1 MAFEKDITLTAN
13 GKDWKFKVNA
23 TAFNKYLNS
32 LGKQANMVQSATNF
46 LTSTI
51 DEKQRKEFI
60 EFVQLPGAAI
70 NLVGPLVEEYQEDFE
85 VTVKK

>member
-1 MAFEKDITLTAN
+1 MAFEKEITIAVN
-13 GKDWKFKVNA
+13 GKDWKFNVNA

-32 LGKQANMVQSATNF
+32 LGKQTPMVQSATNF

-51 DEKQRKEFI
+51 DDKQRKEFI
-60 EFVQLPGAAI
+60 EFVQLPGAAL